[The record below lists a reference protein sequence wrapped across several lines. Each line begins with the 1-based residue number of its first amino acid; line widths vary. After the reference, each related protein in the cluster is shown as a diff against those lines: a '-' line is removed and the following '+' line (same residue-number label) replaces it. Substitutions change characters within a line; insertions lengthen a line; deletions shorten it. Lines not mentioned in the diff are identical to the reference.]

1 MAMPVTV
8 QCPVLVTTNVN
19 VNTILAVNS
28 VTPAVQCTIKE
39 DGPLEN
45 LYQVM
50 IYKTVHDLDLFNVF
64 FQAMNVNDVSVMD
77 MQQNV
82 TLIHKL
88 NLNGRA
94 RILQENIQ
102 VVVSAYNA
110 GIILMVLTVKNV
122 YQVDQL

>member
-1 MAMPVTV
+1 M
-8 QCPVLVTTNVN
+8 
-19 VNTILAVNS
+19 
-28 VTPAVQCTIKE
+28 
-39 DGPLEN
+39 
-45 LYQVM
+45 
-50 IYKTVHDLDLFNVF
+50 
-64 FQAMNVNDVSVMD
+64 NDVSVMD